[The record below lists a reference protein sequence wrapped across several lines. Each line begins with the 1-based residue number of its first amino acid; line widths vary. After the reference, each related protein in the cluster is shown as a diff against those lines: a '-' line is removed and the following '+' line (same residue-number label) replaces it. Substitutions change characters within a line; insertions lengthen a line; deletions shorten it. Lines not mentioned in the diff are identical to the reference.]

1 MAINKNFVVKN
12 GLEVSDSLIFAD
24 ALEGRVGVGTTTPK
38 DHLFHVFGGIGVTD
52 AYVTGITTI
61 AENLQ
66 VGPGGTVLNVLASP
80 GIGNSVGIGNST
92 PEYLLDVRAPVST
105 GQTAFYVRGDARIT
119 GDLYIR
125 DDLTIDELS
134 ARNIDVSSQTSINFL
149 SVIGVSTFASNID
162 ANHDLNVIGISTFES
177 NVDINDDLDVDG
189 RTELDTTNISETLN
203 VVGIST
209 FASNVDINSE
219 LDVEDDAVFGG
230 DIRIRDEGTTN
241 IFLMNDGAAT
251 FSRDVQVGAG
261 FVNGG
266 GCNLFVS
273 SSGSSD
279 EHGAFVAKGLATMG
293 SSAKQSAAF
302 MVNDGIGTP
311 AAIFYDG
318 SATFAGGLLSIDVA
332 GAINT
337 SSGLVAQNKSGFGDS
352 EISVIRGLNAAGTH
366 TSEIF
371 ADGSATF
378 AGSVE
383 SENNFLVNAVV
394 DGQVCFRTIRNGVN
408 TALINGDGSATFAG
422 TVDANAL
429 TVNGVAV
436 DTSAQVDAKI
446 AAIPP
451 TDLSAYDTSAEVT
464 AKVAALETSLTDGAP
479 GALDTLNELAA
490 SLGDDSNFAGTVT
503 NSLAGK
509 ADLSGATFSG
519 ETVVNGGF
527 ISQSSGSTPAIY
539 INDVSSGVAVNTT
552 QLKGDGSAKFA
563 GYVNVADYAAGTG
576 IRLNDWGEVISR
588 VDGAKAAAFSAYQNG
603 LAAGDVK
610 ARIYNDGSAEF
621 AGHAVFGGALF
632 VNAEKSVSPTGANSI
647 VSDHGGFTGIRAASG
662 NAANNAVFTGGYIGN
677 TTTSQIFS
685 DGSAEFAGSIK
696 TTATNN
702 AFHAS
707 AGYSGGES
715 AIRVENTNAG
725 GSPYYL
731 YCDSSDGKIAYIKT
745 DGSASLAGGLFSN
758 YVSTS
763 TSSGS
768 FNFFKNAG
776 ASGALNSVFGT
787 TDGTQ
792 TIQFY
797 NDGSATFAGPQTLGT
812 PSSPA
817 TNGYTSHVDN
827 TEASTAACFSANNH
841 NAHGINFLGVDG
853 GNGNEITSKIMNDGS
868 VWFARGN
875 FQMDTAGVIQTNL
888 YSAGTLNI
896 DSSGS
901 FGSPKIVLNA
911 SNGNATFSGS
921 VESKN
926 NFFVNA
932 VVDDQTCFR
941 TIRNGVNTSYIN
953 GDGSATF
960 AGTIKS
966 TTWPT
971 TGYEIESS
979 GALGLNAAAGTSG
992 NMFALNV
999 GGTQVA
1005 SITGQGIATFAG
1017 SITAAG
1023 YDLSNLQELV

>member
-378 AGSVE
+378 AG
-383 SENNFLVNAVV
+383 
-394 DGQVCFRTIRNGVN
+394 I
-408 TALINGDGSATFAG
+408 
-422 TVDANAL
+422 
-429 TVNGVAV
+429 
-436 DTSAQVDAKI
+436 
-446 AAIPP
+446 
-451 TDLSAYDTSAEVT
+451 
-464 AKVAALETSLTDGAP
+464 
-479 GALDTLNELAA
+479 
-490 SLGDDSNFAGTVT
+490 
-503 NSLAGK
+503 
-509 ADLSGATFSG
+509 
-519 ETVVNGGF
+519 
-527 ISQSSGSTPAIY
+527 
-539 INDVSSGVAVNTT
+539 
-552 QLKGDGSAKFA
+552 
-563 GYVNVADYAAGTG
+563 
-576 IRLNDWGEVISR
+576 
-588 VDGAKAAAFSAYQNG
+588 
-603 LAAGDVK
+603 
-610 ARIYNDGSAEF
+610 
-621 AGHAVFGGALF
+621 
-632 VNAEKSVSPTGANSI
+632 
-647 VSDHGGFTGIRAASG
+647 
-662 NAANNAVFTGGYIGN
+662 
-677 TTTSQIFS
+677 
-685 DGSAEFAGSIK
+685 
-696 TTATNN
+696 
-702 AFHAS
+702 
-707 AGYSGGES
+707 
-715 AIRVENTNAG
+715 
-725 GSPYYL
+725 
-731 YCDSSDGKIAYIKT
+731 
-745 DGSASLAGGLFSN
+745 
-758 YVSTS
+758 
-763 TSSGS
+763 
-768 FNFFKNAG
+768 
-776 ASGALNSVFGT
+776 
-787 TDGTQ
+787 
-792 TIQFY
+792 
-797 NDGSATFAGPQTLGT
+797 
-812 PSSPA
+812 
-817 TNGYTSHVDN
+817 
-827 TEASTAACFSANNH
+827 
-841 NAHGINFLGVDG
+841 
-853 GNGNEITSKIMNDGS
+853 
-868 VWFARGN
+868 
-875 FQMDTAGVIQTNL
+875 
-888 YSAGTLNI
+888 
-896 DSSGS
+896 GS
-901 FGSPKIVLNA
+901 FGSDLYIGGNLNVVGDVLYDEVNGRNLNISGISTTQNLEVLNHTSLNTLNVSGVSTFANNIFCNGDISLPDHTRIALGDNNDLQIRHSGSHSIISDTGTGNLNINA
-911 SNGNATFSGS
+911 SRLLVFDSTAVEYLASFTENGPVELYYDSFKKFETTATGIDVTGHIETDTLNVSGISTTQNLEVSDHTSLNTLNVSGVSTFTSNIFVGTGATVGFGSTAFFRDNAKAIFGNGGDLAIHHGGGPNGEASYIDESGTGKLYIRSNSLLVKGITANEPIASFIEDGS
-921 VESKN
+921 VEL
-926 NFFVNA
+926 FY
-932 VVDDQTCFR
+932 D
-941 TIRNGVNTSYIN
+941 
-953 GDGSATF
+953 ATKRF
-960 AGTIKS
+960 E
-966 TTWPT
+966 TTA
-971 TGYEIESS
+971 TGIDVTGHIE
-979 GALGLNAAAGTSG
+979 TDT
-992 NMFALNV
+992 LNV
-999 GGTQVA
+999 
-1005 SITGQGIATFAG
+1005 TGCLYI
-1017 SITAAG
+1017 
-1023 YDLSNLQELV
+1023 LQ